1 MTKDEIMRVYL
12 TARNALAE
20 LSIAADE
27 GRIPAEEMDDLEH
40 KFWALSM
47 YADQSRL
54 DLRKLM
60 EPQHFLEAAE

>member
-1 MTKDEIMRVYL
+1 MTQDEIMRVYL
-12 TARNALAE
+12 SARNAIAE
-20 LSIAADE
+20 LAIAANE
-27 GRIPAEEMDDLEH
+27 GRIPADEMEDLEH

-60 EPQHFLEAAE
+60 EPAPLLEAAE